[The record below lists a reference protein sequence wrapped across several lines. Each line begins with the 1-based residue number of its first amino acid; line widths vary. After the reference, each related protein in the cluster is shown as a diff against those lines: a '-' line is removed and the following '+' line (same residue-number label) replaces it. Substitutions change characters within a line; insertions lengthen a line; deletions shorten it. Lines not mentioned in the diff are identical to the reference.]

1 MNKKLISLFAACS
14 MVATV
19 SVGLVQTA
27 YAAEPN
33 VRIEVTDGA
42 TDTQKVLTFYYEG
55 AEGMNSLQGELS
67 FEGGDVTIDA
77 LTVTINAKYKGADKD
92 SAVLYFA
99 EEEDGGASSEDGSF
113 ATATITVP
121 GDVDITANFEVQA
134 FENADFED
142 FTDDIGT
149 VSVTIPKKADPTP
162 AREFSATKGDT
173 ASFSTDD
180 GYDANMVAAQYTLT
194 IENGSYDLAD
204 AKYNGASSKGIT
216 AADGSAVASTVITGA
231 PSAEAIVFVVIEG
244 TSDLAELDN
253 VVFE

>member
-67 FEGGDVTIDA
+67 FEGGEVTIDA
-77 LTVTINAKYKGADKD
+77 LTVTINAKYTGADKD

-142 FTDDIGT
+142 YTDDIGT
-149 VSVTIPKKADPTP
+149 VSVVIPKKAAEEPVVEPVEATGADYTGTDETVGSLWFGEVT
-162 AREFSATKGDT
+162 AESATKVK
-173 ASFSTDD
+173 A
-180 GYDANMVAAQYTLT
+180 VAT
-194 IENGSYDLAD
+194 LAD
-204 AKYNGASSKGIT
+204 GET
-216 AADGSAVASTVITGA
+216 TADGEVELGGVYTGDV
-231 PSAEAIVFVVIEG
+231 SVYVVINKAVGEIK
-244 TSDLAELDN
+244 N
-253 VVFE
+253 VLISFE